1 MPAPAGTG
9 APPPAER
16 RRTGRGSGLQS
27 ARRSADREIASVRW
41 PAGEPARGRTR
52 APELS
57 QAAYRRLRR
66 EWQEHLRQA
75 KRQGVHPFDLDGA
88 AGLVEH
94 IGAFAGREGL
104 PAEPR
109 RRLEETV
116 VQYGA
121 HAGARDRLRDC
132 LRDVERH
139 WRRYESIVR
148 RARALDRRPEDSPS
162 WRSWLERNER
172 LLRAGRAILDDP
184 GTYSPHL
191 DRADDGGEGLRSALS
206 RMERFSS
213 AQRTQS
219 RSRDRGPT
227 RSL

>member
-1 MPAPAGTG
+1 MCIPSTSTAPPGSSNASAPSPAGRG
-9 APPPAER
+9 CPPSRAGVSR
-16 RRTGRGSGLQS
+16 RPSLQYRT
-27 ARRSADREIASVRW
+27 
-41 PAGEPARGRTR
+41 
-52 APELS
+52 
-57 QAAYRRLRR
+57 
-66 EWQEHLRQA
+66 
-75 KRQGVHPFDLDGA
+75 
-88 AGLVEH
+88 
-94 IGAFAGREGL
+94 
-104 PAEPR
+104 
-109 RRLEETV
+109 
-116 VQYGA
+116 
-121 HAGARDRLRDC
+121 HAVARDRLRDC

-184 GTYSPHL
+184 GTYGPHL